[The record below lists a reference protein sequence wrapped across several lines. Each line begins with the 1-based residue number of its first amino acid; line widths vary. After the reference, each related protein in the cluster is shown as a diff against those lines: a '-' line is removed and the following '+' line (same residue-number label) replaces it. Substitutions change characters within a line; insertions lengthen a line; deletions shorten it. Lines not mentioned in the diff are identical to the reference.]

1 MDITLKNSLI
11 FTTTNLAMEFYRLM
25 GIKVS
30 IEHTHRIPN
39 AGGAIIVA
47 NHRSMI
53 DGPLIYSIMNR
64 MIYSLIKEDY
74 FKNRFMNW
82 YLRGGGGIPISSGR
96 SHQFSAREAYRHLR
110 RGQMLLV
117 FPEGRINYDHGVLA
131 FNEGFVKLAMTAL
144 VPIIP
149 ITIFGT
155 ERALPQAQWKWIPKS
170 AHVHIAVGDPIH
182 LSNYHDERQI
192 GAIAEQTR
200 HIILNTWLQ
209 LSHSA
214 GLNSC
219 LEGKPTELPIRGMAG
234 ISKAIH
240 KATSGGAL

>member
-1 MDITLKNSLI
+1 MNIALKNSLI
-11 FTTTNLAMEFYRLM
+11 FAITNLAMGFYRRM

-30 IEHTHRIPN
+30 IEHADRIPN

-64 MIYSLIKEDY
+64 MIYSLIKEEY

-82 YLRGGGGIPISSGR
+82 YLRGGGGIPISNGR

-110 RGQMLLV
+110 KGQMLLI
-117 FPEGRINYDHGVLA
+117 FPEGRINYDHGVLP
-131 FNEGFVKLAMTAL
+131 FNEGFVKLAMTSL

-155 ERALPQAQWKWIPKS
+155 EQALPQAQWRWIPKS
-170 AHVHIAVGDPIH
+170 THVHITVGDPIH
-182 LSNYHDERQI
+182 LSNYDDQRQI
-192 GAIAEQTR
+192 EAIAEQTR
-200 HIILNTWLQ
+200 QIIFHTWLE
-209 LSHSA
+209 LSHVA
-214 GLNSC
+214 GLNAC
-219 LEGKPTELPIRGMAG
+219 LEGKPTELPVRDMAV